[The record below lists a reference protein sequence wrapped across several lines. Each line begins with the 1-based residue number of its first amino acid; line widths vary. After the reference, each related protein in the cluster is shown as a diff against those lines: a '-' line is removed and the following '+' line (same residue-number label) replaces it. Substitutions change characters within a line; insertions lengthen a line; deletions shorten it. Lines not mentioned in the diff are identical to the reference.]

1 MFDQQN
7 LTLPG
12 PSSVHLPR
20 GDDGGGGG
28 EVFGSNGSSA
38 AVSVGCEEHYDYY
51 QPTEKWLLG
60 VVALPFILCGLCANG
75 MSVAIFSHRQMRQQS
90 VNWYLLVLGSSDLVV
105 LLGAFFVLTLP
116 RLSEILHC
124 WSGTAI
130 SYYSTP
136 LMYSLMTM
144 AQTTSVWMTVAMS
157 LHRFIG
163 VCFPYQSGTILAT
176 RNVKSLIIGII
187 FAAVMFNGC
196 RFFEVSFQVCWMKPI
211 GVQLPVLRMTA
222 LRQNEL
228 YRKVFYEW
236 AYTLIMFVIP
246 FTILIVV
253 NSMVILAIH
262 KSRKIHAKMN
272 AHNDGIRKQELAKE
286 ISTSV
291 MLVAIVIAFL
301 LCNTLTFVVNLMEK
315 LDLFELYVLLV
326 PWSNMLVLCNASIN
340 ICIYCIFS
348 DRYRNLLFHYLHCCR
363 RKGGDNTF
371 NINSLSYL

>member
-1 MFDQQN
+1 MFDQQQN

-12 PSSVHLPR
+12 PSSVYLPPNDSEMFGR
-20 GDDGGGGG
+20 GQN
-28 EVFGSNGSSA
+28 ESA
-38 AVSVGCEEHYDYY
+38 MVSVVCEEHYDYY

-90 VNWYLLVLGSSDLVV
+90 VNWYLLVLGFSDLIV

-116 RLSEILHC
+116 RLSEILH
-124 WSGTAI
+124 WWRGTAI

-157 LHRFIG
+157 LHRFVG
-163 VCFPYQSGTILAT
+163 VCFPYQSGTVLAT
-176 RNVKSLIIGII
+176 RNVKSLIVGILFVAI
-187 FAAVMFNGC
+187 FFNGC
-196 RFFEVSFQVCWMKPI
+196 RFFEVSFQVCRMKPI
-211 GVQLPVLRMTA
+211 NVELPVLRMTA

-236 AYTLIMFVIP
+236 AYTLIMFAIP

-286 ISTSV
+286 ISTSI

-315 LDLFELYVLLV
+315 FDLNELYVLLV

-371 NINSLSYL
+371 NNINSMSYL